1 MLYGIALLSQ
11 LALSHSFLL
20 LISYSLSLVL
30 AFISM
35 FVSVCLFFLWEI
47 GRRSSHFGRSDRNVP
62 FHLTKLFS
70 PPPLFC
76 VLLTSIITKSAV
88 AWVGSVQPEYTVPLG
103 AWNVRNFKPEFLL
116 NGKSPG
122 CHSDFP
128 FNGAKNHWTLLL
140 SNVCYL
146 VFLHKNI
153 LILVL
158 SMSCTDTFE
167 NPSFCPSTLKRW
179 ISVWFEI
186 EITTISIWRNGVL
199 WYAYGVM
206 AYCDVLYIRHYFQRT
221 SC

>member
-1 MLYGIALLSQ
+1 M
-11 LALSHSFLL
+11 
-20 LISYSLSLVL
+20 L
-30 AFISM
+30 AFIGI

-47 GRRSSHFGRSDRNVP
+47 ERRSSHFGRSDRNVP

-70 PPPLFC
+70 PAPLFC

-158 SMSCTDTFE
+158 SISCTHIFE

-179 ISVWFEI
+179 ISVSFEI
-186 EITTISIWRNGVL
+186 EITTKLLRNYWGKHWFICETVF
-199 WYAYGVM
+199 M
-206 AYCDVLYIRHYFQRT
+206 ASRKGFILLQSYKILYSMFYFKT